1 MEYKAITVSVPNRKK
16 LFVTLEI
23 QIGVPI
29 PVDGYPQENRISLKS
44 NALID
49 TGATGSCISR
59 RFAQTAK
66 LKPFMMG
73 QVQGAHGIA
82 TVPIY
87 TVDVSLPNGILF
99 NNMEVSEFYGSDDF
113 DFIIGMNIL
122 RMGDMALTN
131 ANEQTVFSFRI
142 PPAETHIDFIK
153 ELKKS

>member
-1 MEYKAITVSVPNRKK
+1 MEYKAITILVPNRKK

-23 QIGVPI
+23 QIGVPFPI
-29 PVDGYPQENRISLKS
+29 DGYPQEKRTVAVNS

-59 RFAQTAK
+59 RFASSAR

-73 QVQGAHGIA
+73 QVRGAHGIA
-82 TVPIY
+82 IVPIY
-87 TVDVSLPNGILF
+87 TVDVLLPNYIWF
-99 NNMEVSEFYGSDDF
+99 NDMEVSEFYGNEDF

-131 ANEQTVFSFRI
+131 AKEQTVFSFRI

-153 ELKKS
+153 IQ